1 MIRRVRLS
9 NSGIQLTALGGSQTV
24 PNRRNTLTKALGNRA
39 ATIFR
44 ATILALLSAALPN
57 EAFAQPAEITEKK
70 PLQLTRVG
78 VNGVDLHYL
87 DIGKGVPVIFVHG
100 GLDDYRMWEAQLK
113 PFSQRYRV
121 IAYSRRHNYPNTN
134 PHIRPDHSAIVEAD
148 DLAALI
154 KKLQLGRAHIVGH
167 SYGALT
173 ALFLAVRYPEVVRTL
188 VLAEP
193 PVMRWA
199 QENPEGTALITE
211 FMDNLWKPA
220 GEAFRR
226 GDKEQALRVTVKY
239 FAGEGVFDQVPEAQR
254 EYWIGNLREWQA
266 LTTSRDAFP
275 ALSREDVKRIKAPAL
290 MLSGER
296 TLTIHKFIDGEL
308 QPLLLNG
315 ERVTISNAS
324 HDMWSEQP
332 EACRRAVLAF
342 LAKRGKRIPI
352 E

>member
-1 MIRRVRLS
+1 MTDLFS
-9 NSGIQLTALGGSQTV
+9 
-24 PNRRNTLTKALGNRA
+24 NRA
-39 ATIFR
+39 STLFR
-44 ATILALLSAALPN
+44 AAVIVLLWA
-57 EAFAQPAEITEKK
+57 AFAPQAPAQRAETTEKK
-70 PLQLTRVG
+70 PGQLTRLR
-78 VNGVDLHYL
+78 VNGVELHYL
-87 DIGKGVPVIFVHG
+87 ENGKGVPVIFVHG
-100 GLDDYRMWEAQLK
+100 GLDDYRMWEAQVE
-113 PFSQRYRV
+113 PFSQQHRV
-121 IAYSRRHNYPNTN
+121 IAYSRRYNYPNYN
-134 PHIRPDHSAIVEAD
+134 PHIRPDHSAIIEAD

-154 KKLQLGRAHIVGH
+154 KKLKLGRAHIVGH

-173 ALFLAVRYPEVVRTL
+173 ALFLAVRHPEMVRTL

-199 QENPEGTALITE
+199 QEKPEGRTLFTE
-211 FMDNLWKPA
+211 FMHNLWKPA

-239 FAGEGVFDQVPEAQR
+239 FAGEGVFDQVPETQR
-254 EYWIGNLREWQA
+254 KYWMGNLREWQA

-296 TLTIHKFIDGEL
+296 TLNVHKFVDGEL

-315 ERVTISNAS
+315 EKVMISNAS

-332 EACRRAVLAF
+332 EACRRAVLVF
-342 LAKRGKRIPI
+342 LAKR
-352 E
+352 

>member
-1 MIRRVRLS
+1 MTDIFS
-9 NSGIQLTALGGSQTV
+9 
-24 PNRRNTLTKALGNRA
+24 NRA
-39 ATIFR
+39 SILLGATVI
-44 ATILALLSAALPN
+44 ALLWAALVPQSL
-57 EAFAQPAEITEKK
+57 AQRAETTENK
-70 PLQLTRVG
+70 PVQLARLR

-87 DIGKGVPVIFVHG
+87 EIGKGVPVIFVHG
-100 GLDDYRMWEAQLK
+100 GLDDYRMWDAQLE
-113 PFSQRYRV
+113 PFSQQYRV
-121 IAYSRRHNYPNTN
+121 IAYSRRYNYPNNN
-134 PHIRPDHSAIVEAD
+134 PRIRPDHSAIVEAD

-154 KKLQLGRAHIVGH
+154 KKLKLGPAHIVGH

-173 ALFLAVRYPEVVRTL
+173 ALFLAVRYPELVRTL

-199 QENPEGTALITE
+199 EEKPEGRALLTE
-211 FMDNLWKPA
+211 FMGNLWKPA
-220 GEAFRR
+220 GEAFRQ

-254 EYWIGNLREWQA
+254 KYWMGNLKEWQA

-296 TLTIHKFIDGEL
+296 TLNIHKFVDDEL

-315 ERVTISNAS
+315 ERVMISNAS

-332 EACRRAVLAF
+332 EVCRRAALAF
-342 LAKRGKRIPI
+342 LAKR
-352 E
+352 

>member
-1 MIRRVRLS
+1 MTKASSDRASTSLRIALIALLCAAFAPQSLAQRAETTDKKSGQLNRVR
-9 NSGIQLTALGGSQTV
+9 
-24 PNRRNTLTKALGNRA
+24 
-39 ATIFR
+39 
-44 ATILALLSAALPN
+44 
-57 EAFAQPAEITEKK
+57 
-70 PLQLTRVG
+70 
-78 VNGVDLHYL
+78 VNGVELHYL
-87 DIGKGVPVIFVHG
+87 ESGKGIPVIFVHG
-100 GLDDYRMWEAQLK
+100 GLDDYRMWEAQRE
-113 PFSQRYRV
+113 PFSQHYRV
-121 IAYSRRHNYPNTN
+121 IAYSRRYNYPNDN
-134 PHIRPDHSAIVEAD
+134 PHIRPDHSAIIEAD

-154 KKLQLGRAHIVGH
+154 KRLKLGRAHIVGH
-167 SYGALT
+167 SYGAFT

-199 QENPEGTALITE
+199 QEKPGGRTLFTE

-239 FAGEGVFDQVPEAQR
+239 FAGEGVFDQVPETQR
-254 EYWIGNLREWQA
+254 KYWMGNLREWQA

-296 TLTIHKFIDGEL
+296 TLNIHKFVDDEL
-308 QPLLLNG
+308 RPLLLTG
-315 ERVTISNAS
+315 ERVVISNAS

-332 EACRRAVLAF
+332 EASRRAVLAF
-342 LAKRGKRIPI
+342 FAKR
-352 E
+352 

>member
-1 MIRRVRLS
+1 MV
-9 NSGIQLTALGGSQTV
+9 
-24 PNRRNTLTKALGNRA
+24 
-39 ATIFR
+39 
-44 ATILALLSAALPN
+44 LLWA
-57 EAFAQPAEITEKK
+57 AFAPQALAQRAETTEKK
-70 PLQLTRVG
+70 PGQLTRLR
-78 VNGVDLHYL
+78 VNGVELHYL
-87 DIGKGVPVIFVHG
+87 ENGKGVPVIFVHG
-100 GLDDYRMWEAQLK
+100 GLDDYRMWEAQVE
-113 PFSQRYRV
+113 PFSQRHRV
-121 IAYSRRHNYPNTN
+121 IAYSRRYNYPNNN
-134 PHIRPDHSAIVEAD
+134 PHIRPDHSAIIEAD

-154 KKLQLGRAHIVGH
+154 KKLKLGRAHIVGH
-167 SYGALT
+167 SYGAFT
-173 ALFLAVRYPEVVRTL
+173 ALFLAVRYPAVVRTL

-199 QENPEGTALITE
+199 QEKPEGRTLFTE

-220 GEAFRR
+220 GEAFQR
-226 GDKEQALRVTVKY
+226 GDKEQALRMTVKY

-254 EYWIGNLREWQA
+254 KYWMGNLREWQA

-296 TLTIHKFIDGEL
+296 TLNIHKFVDGEL

-315 ERVTISNAS
+315 ERAMISNAS

-342 LAKRGKRIPI
+342 LAKR
-352 E
+352 

>member
-1 MIRRVRLS
+1 MHLD
-9 NSGIQLTALGGSQTV
+9 L
-24 PNRRNTLTKALGNRA
+24 KDNRA
-39 ATIFR
+39 SVLLR
-44 ATILALLSAALPN
+44 AAVTVLLWA
-57 EAFAQPAEITEKK
+57 AFAPQALAQSADTTATKQV
-70 PLQLTRVG
+70 QLTRVR

-87 DIGKGVPVIFVHG
+87 EIGKGVPIIFVHG

-121 IAYSRRHNYPNTN
+121 IAYSRRYNYPNNN
-134 PHIRPDHSAIVEAD
+134 PHIRPDHSAVVEAD

-154 KKLQLGRAHIVGH
+154 KKLKLGRAHIVGH

-173 ALFLAVRYPEVVRTL
+173 ALFLAVRYPELVRTL

-193 PVMRWA
+193 PVLRWA
-199 QENPEGTALITE
+199 QEKPEGSALFTE
-211 FMDNLWKPA
+211 FMDNLWTPA

-226 GDKEQALRVTVKY
+226 GDKEQALRMTVKY

-254 EYWIGNLREWQA
+254 EYWKGNLREWQA

-290 MLSGER
+290 MLSGEQ
-296 TLTIHKFIDGEL
+296 TLTIHKFVDGEL

-315 ERVTISNAS
+315 ERVVISNAS

-332 EACRRAVLAF
+332 EACRQAALAF
-342 LAKRGKRIPI
+342 LAKH
-352 E
+352 